1 MKKRLTENQVTR
13 LLNKGYS
20 YKDIAL
26 YEAQIN
32 EQVWDK
38 IKDAAK
44 TVGSTAL
51 DYAVPDVIAT
61 PDQVNTAIGKV
72 GKVAGQIPGML
83 KKGAA
88 DIGSK
93 VGQLTKDNPAAAMGA
108 AIGAASP
115 LPGGAALG
123 TLAGHLG
130 QKIMDKGKEPA
141 PGLPFGSFGDVITNK
156 VKKLQGEG
164 YTSKQARNI
173 VEDFAGRTFG
183 NKYISENIANSKIY
197 KVRFNENEIRS
208 IDEAW
213 RNYITEQS
221 LEDVSRELEEQG
233 GSPID
238 GFKQM
243 WDMFTD
249 KQSWKDVGTGFSQLG
264 DTFKDAA
271 TDAWDGVKSLFG
283 SGDDDSKGTG
293 STAGQ
298 AAAKVAANA
307 LSKNEEMSPEKNHTA
322 LRDWTSKMKES
333 LMQEKDYDGD
343 GKVETGTQ
351 EYLGSRDKAIK
362 KAMSE
367 KTVFYT
373 DDKDRTR
380 VFDDNQ

>member
-1 MKKRLTENQVTR
+1 
-13 LLNKGYS
+13 
-20 YKDIAL
+20 
-26 YEAQIN
+26 
-32 EQVWDK
+32 
-38 IKDAAK
+38 
-44 TVGSTAL
+44 
-51 DYAVPDVIAT
+51 
-61 PDQVNTAIGKV
+61 
-72 GKVAGQIPGML
+72 
-83 KKGAA
+83 
-88 DIGSK
+88 
-93 VGQLTKDNPAAAMGA
+93 
-108 AIGAASP
+108 
-115 LPGGAALG
+115 
-123 TLAGHLG
+123 
-130 QKIMDKGKEPA
+130 
-141 PGLPFGSFGDVITNK
+141 FGDVITNK